1 MKSHG
6 SRFLIAL
13 VVFALL
19 PVAWAQAQQAN
30 KVADPRAHK
39 MVLTSTTFSD
49 GGTIPLS
56 AVWNQCSAYPGGGNL
71 SPQLSWTG
79 APNKTRSF
87 IVVMYDVTASFT
99 HWGMYNISARTSSL
113 PQNAGVAGSS
123 FGTQVA
129 NDYGLGDES
138 YDGPCPP
145 PTLNPVSHHYVF
157 TVYALDVTLQTLP
170 TFGDF
175 LPGAEQLY
183 QAMIAA
189 GRNGDILDSASISG
203 VFPGP

>member
-13 VVFALL
+13 VAFALL
-19 PVAWAQAQQAN
+19 STVWTQAQPATT
-30 KVADPRAHK
+30 VVDPRAHK

-56 AVWNQCSAYPGGGNL
+56 AVWNQCSAYPGGANQ
-71 SPQLSWTG
+71 SPQLSWSG
-79 APNKTRSF
+79 APNKTRSY

-99 HWGMYNISARTSSL
+99 HWGMYNISGRTTSL
-113 PQNAGVAGSS
+113 PQNAGTAGSS

-129 NDYGLGDES
+129 NDYGLGDQS

-145 PTLNPVSHHYVF
+145 PSLNPVSHHYVF
-157 TVYALDVTLQTLP
+157 TVYALDITLHTLP

-183 QAMIAA
+183 QVMIAA

>member
-1 MKSHG
+1 
-6 SRFLIAL
+6 
-13 VVFALL
+13 
-19 PVAWAQAQQAN
+19 
-30 KVADPRAHK
+30 

-49 GGTIPLS
+49 GGAIPLS
-56 AVWNQCSAYPGGGNL
+56 AVWNQCSAYPGGGNQ

-99 HWGMYNISARTSSL
+99 HWGMYNMASRTTAL
-113 PQNAGVAGSS
+113 PENAGVAGST
-123 FGTQVA
+123 FGTQVL
-129 NDYGLGDES
+129 NDYGVGDES

-145 PTLNPVSHHYVF
+145 PSLSPVSHHYVF
-157 TVYALDVTLQTLP
+157 TVYALDIALPTLP

>member
-1 MKSHG
+1 MKSRG

-13 VVFALL
+13 VAFALL
-19 PVAWAQAQQAN
+19 SMAWAEAQRAT
-30 KVADPRAHK
+30 KVADPRHHK

-56 AVWNQCSAYPGGGNL
+56 AVWNQCSAYPGGGNQ

-79 APNKTRSF
+79 APRKTGSF

-99 HWGMYNISARTSSL
+99 HWGMYNIASSATSL
-113 PQNAGVAGSS
+113 PENAGVAGST
-123 FGTQVA
+123 FGTQVL
-129 NDYGLGDES
+129 NDYGVGDQS

-145 PTLNPVSHHYVF
+145 PTLKPVSHHYIF
-157 TVYALDVTLQTLP
+157 TVYALDTALPTLP

-175 LPGAEQLY
+175 PPGAEQLFH
-183 QAMIAA
+183 AMIAA
-189 GRNGDILDSASISG
+189 ARNGAILDSASISG
-203 VFPGP
+203 FFPEP

>member
-13 VVFALL
+13 VVLALL
-19 PVAWAQAQQAN
+19 PMAWAQAQQPA
-30 KVADPRAHK
+30 KVTDNRAHK

-56 AVWNQCSAYPGGGNL
+56 AVWNQCSAYPGGGNQSL
-71 SPQLSWTG
+71 QLSWTG

-87 IVVMYDVTASFT
+87 IVVLYDVTASFT
-99 HWGMYNISARTSSL
+99 HWGMYNIASRTTSL
-113 PQNAGVAGSS
+113 PENAGVAGST
-123 FGTQVA
+123 FGTQVL
-129 NDYGLGDES
+129 NDYGVGDQS

-145 PTLNPVSHHYVF
+145 TTLNPVSHHYVF

>member
-13 VVFALL
+13 VAFGLL
-19 PVAWAQAQQAN
+19 FSAWGQAQQAA
-30 KVADPRAHK
+30 KFSDLRAHE
-39 MVLTSTTFSD
+39 MVLTSTTFSG

-56 AVWNQCSAYPGGGNL
+56 AVWNQCSAYPGGGNQ

-79 APNKTRSF
+79 APKKTRSY

-99 HWGMYNISARTSSL
+99 HWGMYNIAASTTSL
-113 PQNAGVAGSS
+113 PQNAGVAGSP
-123 FGTQVA
+123 FGTQVL
-129 NDYGLGDES
+129 NDYGVGDQS

-145 PTLNPVSHHYVF
+145 TFLNPVSHHYVF
-157 TVYALDVTLQTLP
+157 TVYALDSTLPTLP

-203 VFPGP
+203 FFPGP

>member
-1 MKSHG
+1 
-6 SRFLIAL
+6 
-13 VVFALL
+13 
-19 PVAWAQAQQAN
+19 
-30 KVADPRAHK
+30 

-71 SPQLSWTG
+71 SPQLSWSG

-99 HWGMYNISARTSSL
+99 HWGMYNIAARTTSL

-123 FGTQVA
+123 FGTQVL
-129 NDYGLGDES
+129 NDYGVGDQS

-145 PTLNPVSHHYVF
+145 TTLSPVSHHYIF

>member
-13 VVFALL
+13 VVLALL
-19 PVAWAQAQQAN
+19 PMAWAQAQQPA
-30 KVADPRAHK
+30 KVTDNRAHK

-56 AVWNQCSAYPGGGNL
+56 AVWNQCSAYPGGGNQ

-87 IVVMYDVTASFT
+87 IVVLYDVTASFT
-99 HWGMYNISARTSSL
+99 HWGMYNIASRTTSL
-113 PQNAGVAGSS
+113 PENAGVAGST
-123 FGTQVA
+123 FGTQVL
-129 NDYGLGDES
+129 NDYGVGDQS

-145 PTLNPVSHHYVF
+145 TTLNPVSHHYVF

>member
-13 VVFALL
+13 VAFALL
-19 PVAWAQAQQAN
+19 PTAWAQAQPPT
-30 KVADPRAHK
+30 KVVDPRAHK
-39 MVLTSTTFSD
+39 MVLTSAAFSD

-56 AVWNQCSAYPGGGNL
+56 AVWSQCSAYPGGGNL
-71 SPQLSWTG
+71 SPQLSWSG
-79 APNKTRSF
+79 APNKTRSY

-99 HWGMYNISARTSSL
+99 HWGMYNISARTTSL
-113 PQNAGVAGSS
+113 PQNAGVAGST
-123 FGTQVA
+123 FGSQVL
-129 NDYGLGDES
+129 NDYGVGDQS

-145 PTLNPVSHHYVF
+145 TTLNPVSHHYIF

>member
-1 MKSHG
+1 
-6 SRFLIAL
+6 
-13 VVFALL
+13 
-19 PVAWAQAQQAN
+19 
-30 KVADPRAHK
+30 
-39 MVLTSTTFSD
+39 MVLTSAAFSD

-56 AVWNQCSAYPGGGNL
+56 AVWSQCSAYPGGGNL
-71 SPQLSWTG
+71 SPQLSWSG
-79 APNKTRSF
+79 APNKTRSY

-99 HWGMYNISARTSSL
+99 HWGMYNISARTTSL
-113 PQNAGVAGSS
+113 PQNAGVAGST
-123 FGTQVA
+123 FGSQVL
-129 NDYGLGDES
+129 NDYGVGDQS

-145 PTLNPVSHHYVF
+145 TTLNPVSHHYIF

>member
-1 MKSHG
+1 MNSHG
-6 SRFLIAL
+6 SRFLIA
-13 VVFALL
+13 VVAFALL
-19 PVAWAQAQQAN
+19 SMAWAQAQPAT

-56 AVWNQCSAYPGGGNL
+56 AVWNQCSAYPGGANQ

-99 HWGMYNISARTSSL
+99 HWGMYNVASSTTSL
-113 PQNAGVAGSS
+113 PQNAGVVGSTY
-123 FGTQVA
+123 GTQIY
-129 NDYGLGDES
+129 NDFGDPS

-145 PTLNPVSHHYVF
+145 TTMTPLSHQYVV
-157 TVYALDVTLQTLP
+157 TVYALK
-170 TFGDF
+170 
-175 LPGAEQLY
+175 
-183 QAMIAA
+183 
-189 GRNGDILDSASISG
+189 
-203 VFPGP
+203 

>member
-13 VVFALL
+13 VAFTLL
-19 PVAWAQAQQAN
+19 AMTWAQAQPAT

-39 MVLTSTTFSD
+39 MVLTTTTFSD
-49 GGTIPLS
+49 GGAIPLS
-56 AVWNQCSAYPGGGNL
+56 AVWNQCSAYPGGGNQ

-79 APNKTRSF
+79 APRKTRSF
-87 IVVMYDVTASFT
+87 IVLMYDVTASFT
-99 HWGMYNISARTSSL
+99 HWGMYNIASSTNSL
-113 PQNAGVAGSS
+113 PQNAGVAGST
-123 FGTQVA
+123 FGTQVL
-129 NDYGLGDES
+129 NDYGVGDEN

-145 PTLNPVSHHYVF
+145 TFLNPVSHHYVF
-157 TVYALDVTLQTLP
+157 TVYALDITLQTLP

-203 VFPGP
+203 FFPGR

>member
-1 MKSHG
+1 MKSRG

-13 VVFALL
+13 GAFALL
-19 PVAWAQAQQAN
+19 ATVWAHAQPASQ
-30 KVADPRAHK
+30 VVTPRSHK

-49 GGTIPLS
+49 SGTIPLS
-56 AVWNQCSAYPGGGNL
+56 AVWNQCSAYPGGANQ

-87 IVVMYDVTASFT
+87 IVIMYDVTASFT
-99 HWGMYNISARTSSL
+99 HWGIYNISSRTTSL

-129 NDYGLGDES
+129 NDYGLGDQS

-145 PTLNPVSHHYVF
+145 TFLNPVSHHYVF
-157 TVYALDVTLQTLP
+157 TVYALDTTLP
-170 TFGDF
+170 TLPTYGDF
-175 LPGAEQLY
+175 LPGAEALY

-189 GRNGDILDSASISG
+189 GRNGDILDSASING
-203 VFPGP
+203 FFP